1 MKRAGLLTI
10 VAALVVVAAT
20 VAWNGLRQDREFRRL
35 ITQGEVALAADQA
48 FLAVEAFS
56 GALTLRPDSMLAHLK
71 RGDAYRRGETFTA
84 ALRDLHGAVALD
96 PSATKPRELLGDVS
110 LGMGRDGPAI
120 EHYEA
125 YLALDERSPRV
136 LYKLGL
142 AQFRSRECP
151 DAVPPLRA
159 ALALDESLA
168 EAHYTLALCLQ
179 STSPADAV
187 LELSRAIELQPSFL
201 GAREELARVFTMQG
215 RTREALDQFE
225 ALSRLEPSSPARAVA
240 VSLAEARLGRLD
252 TAVITLGKAVG
263 RYPGDP
269 TVYAALGRIWLDR
282 ATNDSDETALAKAL
296 EALQLAAASPAATG
310 ESLGLYGRVLLLSG
324 DLQAAERML
333 EQARSRLPMD
343 PARLLDLASVSEQLG
358 HIAAARSALVD
369 YAALA
374 AAGLASPSILKI
386 ARLSLTLDDGP
397 TAVTW
402 ARRAV
407 RESSATADARGLLA
421 EALWHTG
428 NRDEALDILGQALE
442 RDPESEVLV
451 ELDRRFSAHRRGAT
465 HRQSDPRS
473 AIARTGGGTAFEAK
487 TDEQLQQALPRQP

>member
-35 ITQGEVALAADQA
+35 ITRGEVALAADQT

-56 GALTLRPDSMLAHLK
+56 GALALRPDSMLAHLK
-71 RGDAYRRGETFTA
+71 RGDAYRRGEEFTA
-84 ALRDLHGAVALD
+84 ALRDLRGAVALD

-110 LGMGRDGPAI
+110 LTMGRDGRAI

-142 AQFRSRECP
+142 ARYRSRECL

-159 ALALDESLA
+159 ALALDDSLA

-179 STSPADAV
+179 PTSPADAV
-187 LELSRAIELQPSFL
+187 LELSRAIELQPTFL
-201 GAREELARVFTMQG
+201 GAREELARVFMMLG

-225 ALSRLEPSSPARAVA
+225 ALSRLEPSSSARAVA

-252 TAVITLGKAVG
+252 AAVSTLGKAVG

-269 TVYAALGRIWLDR
+269 TVYAALGRVWLDR
-282 ATNDSDETALAKAL
+282 ATNESDETALAKAL
-296 EALQLAAASPAATG
+296 EALKLAAASPAATG

-333 EQARSRLPMD
+333 EQARSRLPID
-343 PARLLDLASVSEQLG
+343 PARLLDLASVSEKLG
-358 HIAAARSALVD
+358 HLAAARSALID
-369 YAALA
+369 YVALA
-374 AAGLASPSILKI
+374 PAGSASPSTLKV

-407 RESSATADARGLLA
+407 RESSATADALGLLA
-421 EALWHTG
+421 EALWHIG

-442 RDPESEVLV
+442 RAPENEVLV
-451 ELDRRFSAHRRGAT
+451 QLGRRFSARRREAT
-465 HRQSDPRS
+465 HRQFDPRS
-473 AIARTGGGTAFEAK
+473 AIARAGGGTAFEAK
-487 TDEQLQQALPRQP
+487 TDEQLQQALPR

>member
-1 MKRAGLLTI
+1 MRRAGLLTI

-35 ITQGEVALAADQA
+35 IARGEVALTAGQT

-56 GALTLRPDSMLAHLK
+56 GALALRPESMLAHLK
-71 RGDAYRRGETFTA
+71 RGDAYRRGEEFTA

-110 LGMGRDGPAI
+110 VAMSQDGRAI

-142 AQFRSRECP
+142 AQFRSRGCP
-151 DAVPPLRA
+151 SAVPLLRA

-179 STSPADAV
+179 PTSPANAV
-187 LELSRAIELQPSFL
+187 LELSRAIELQPSSL
-201 GAREELARVFTMQG
+201 GAREELARVYMRLG

-225 ALSRLEPSSPARAVA
+225 ALSRLEPANPARSVA
-240 VSLAEARLGRLD
+240 VGLAEARLGRLD
-252 TAVITLGKAVG
+252 AAVSTLGKAVE
-263 RYPGDP
+263 RHPRDP
-269 TVYAALGRIWLDR
+269 TVYAALGRVWLDR
-282 ATNDSDETALAKAL
+282 ATNESDETALAKAL
-296 EALQLAAASPAATG
+296 EALQLAAASPTVTG

-324 DLQAAERML
+324 DLQGAERIL
-333 EQARSRLPMD
+333 EQARSRLPID
-343 PARLLDLASVSEQLG
+343 PARLLDLASVSEALG
-358 HIAAARSALVD
+358 HLAAARSALMD

-374 AAGLASPSILKI
+374 PAGRASPSMLKV
-386 ARLSLTLDDGP
+386 ARLSLALDDGP

-407 RESSATADARGLLA
+407 SESSATADALGLLA

-428 NRDEALDILGQALE
+428 HGDEALDILGQALE
-442 RDPESEVLV
+442 RDPDNEALAD
-451 ELDRRFSAHRRGAT
+451 LGRRFSARRRGAT
-465 HRQSDPRS
+465 HRLSDPRS
-473 AIARTGGGTAFEAK
+473 AIARASDGTAFEAK
-487 TDEQLQQALPRQP
+487 TDEQLQQALPR